1 VKLKDKVAVITGAAT
16 GLGRATAIG
25 AAGEGARLVLADIDA
40 TGGQATARQI
50 ADQGGTAHFVPT
62 DLSQSADVR
71 RLMDTTDKHFGH
83 LDILI
88 NPAAILVD
96 PGTRIDDY
104 SEASWRRVIDV
115 NLTGSFL
122 LLKYAVPLMQK
133 ANGGVILLVISGA
146 GVLGGSSSLPYGSS
160 KGGVRGLVLVARE
173 QLRPLNIRIHA
184 VSPSE
189 MATNMKLGAIRE
201 MAAKAGRSAAE
212 AEREARPGLSS
223 PEHSAAKLID
233 LASAAGDA
241 AEDAA
246 TIFDGDWDTKTHSLS
261 IPSDRKLQ

>member
-1 VKLKDKVAVITGAAT
+1 MKLDNKVAVVTGAAT

-25 AAGEGARLVLADIDA
+25 AAKEGAQLVLADIDED
-40 TGGQATARQI
+40 GGEATAQLI
-50 ADQGGTAHFVPT
+50 SDEGGTAHFVRT

-71 RLMDTTDKHFGH
+71 RLMDTVGERYGH

-96 PGTRIDDY
+96 AGTRIDEY
-104 SEASWRRVIDV
+104 SEESWRRVIDV

-122 LLKYAVPLMQK
+122 LLKYAVPLLQ
-133 ANGGVILLVISGA
+133 AGGGVVLLVISGA
-146 GVLGGSSSLPYGSS
+146 GVLGGSASLPYGSS

-184 VSPSE
+184 VSPGE

-201 MAAKAGRSAAE
+201 MAEKAGCSADE
-212 AEREARPGLSS
+212 AEQESRPGLSP
-223 PEHSAAKLID
+223 PEDSAAKLID
-233 LASAAGDA
+233 LASDAGAAAGDA
-241 AEDAA
+241 V
-246 TIFDGDWDTKTHSLS
+246 TIFDGDWDIETHSLR
-261 IPSDRKLQ
+261 IPSDRRLQ

>member
-1 VKLKDKVAVITGAAT
+1 VKLDNKVAVVTGAAT

-25 AAGEGARLVLADIDA
+25 AAKEGAQLVLADIDED
-40 TGGQATARQI
+40 GGEATAKLI
-50 ADQGGTAHFVPT
+50 SGAGGTAHFVRT

-71 RLMDTTDKHFGH
+71 RLMDTVGERYGH

-96 PGTRIDDY
+96 AGTRIDEY
-104 SEASWRRVIDV
+104 SEESWRRVIDV

-122 LLKYAVPLMQK
+122 LLKYAVPLLQQ
-133 ANGGVILLVISGA
+133 AGGGVVLLVISGA
-146 GVLGGSSSLPYGSS
+146 GVLGGSASLPYGSS

-184 VSPSE
+184 VSPGE

-201 MAAKAGRSAAE
+201 MAEKAGRSADE
-212 AEREARPGLSS
+212 AERESRPGLSP
-223 PEHSAAKLID
+223 PEDSAAKLID
-233 LASAAGDA
+233 LASDAGAAAGDA
-241 AEDAA
+241 V
-246 TIFDGDWDTKTHSLS
+246 TIFDGDWDIETHSLR
-261 IPSDRKLQ
+261 IPSDRRLQ

>member
-1 VKLKDKVAVITGAAT
+1 MKLANKVAVVTGGAT

-25 AAGEGARLVLADIDA
+25 AAREGARLVLADIDEA
-40 TGGQATARQI
+40 GGEATAQLI
-50 ADQGGTAHFVPT
+50 ADEGGTAHFVHT

-71 RLMDTTDKHFGH
+71 RLMDTVGEHFDH

-96 PGTRIDDY
+96 AGTRIDEY
-104 SEASWRRVIDV
+104 SEESWRRVIDV

-133 ANGGVILLVISGA
+133 AGGGVVLLVISGA

-184 VSPSE
+184 VAPGE
-189 MATNMKLGAIRE
+189 MATNMKLGVIRE
-201 MAAKAGRSAAE
+201 TAAKKGRSPDE
-212 AEREARPGLSS
+212 AERESRPGLSP
-223 PEHSAAKLID
+223 PEDSAAKFID
-233 LASAAGDA
+233 LASDAGAATGDA
-241 AEDAA
+241 V
-246 TIFDGDWDTKTHSLS
+246 TIFDGDWDIETHSLRT
-261 IPSDRKLQ
+261 PANRRLQ

>member
-1 VKLKDKVAVITGAAT
+1 MKLANKVAVVTGAAT

-25 AAGEGARLVLADIDA
+25 AAREGAQLVLADIDEA
-40 TGGQATARQI
+40 GGEATAQLI
-50 ADQGGTAHFVPT
+50 SDEGGTAHFVHT

-71 RLMDTTDKHFGH
+71 RLMNTVGEHFGH

-96 PGTRIDDY
+96 AGTRIDEY
-104 SEASWRRVIDV
+104 SEESWRRVIDV

-122 LLKYAVPLMQK
+122 LLKYAVPLLQK
-133 ANGGVILLVISGA
+133 AGVGVVLLVISGA

-184 VSPSE
+184 VAPGE
-189 MATNMKLGAIRE
+189 MATNMKLGVIRE
-201 MAAKAGRSAAE
+201 TAAKEGRSPDE
-212 AEREARPGLSS
+212 AERELRPVLSP
-223 PEHSAAKLID
+223 PEDSAAKLID
-233 LASAAGDA
+233 LASDAGAAAGDA
-241 AEDAA
+241 V
-246 TIFDGDWDTKTHSLS
+246 TIFDGDWDIETHSLR
-261 IPSDRKLQ
+261 IPSNRRLQ

>member
-1 VKLKDKVAVITGAAT
+1 MKLDNKVVVVTGAAT

-25 AAGEGARLVLADIDA
+25 AARAGARVVLADIDA
-40 TGGQATARQI
+40 AGGATTARMI
-50 ADQGGTAHFVPT
+50 SGAGGTAHFVRT
-62 DLSQSADVR
+62 DLSQSADVS
-71 RLMDTTDKHFGH
+71 RLMDTVGEHCGQ

-88 NPAAILVD
+88 NPAAILLD
-96 PGTRIDDY
+96 PGTRIDEY
-104 SEASWRRVIDV
+104 SEESWRRVIDV

-133 ANGGVILLVISGA
+133 AGGGVVLLVVSGA
-146 GVLGGSSSLPYGSS
+146 GVLGGSASLPYGSS

-184 VSPSE
+184 VAPGE

-201 MAAKAGRSAAE
+201 MAEKAGRSADE
-212 AEREARPGLSS
+212 AERESRPDLSP

-233 LASAAGDA
+233 LASDAGAAAGDA
-241 AEDAA
+241 V
-246 TIFDGDWDTKTHSLS
+246 TIFDGDWDIETHSLR
-261 IPSDRKLQ
+261 IPSDRRLQ

>member
-1 VKLKDKVAVITGAAT
+1 MKLDNKIAVVTGTAT

-25 AAGEGARLVLADIDA
+25 AAREGARLVLADIDA
-40 TGGQATARQI
+40 AGGAATAQLI
-50 ADQGGTAHFVPT
+50 SDEGGTAHFVHT

-71 RLMDTTDKHFGH
+71 RLMDTVGEHFGH

-96 PGTRIDDY
+96 AGTRIDEY
-104 SEASWRRVIDV
+104 SEESWRRVIDV

-133 ANGGVILLVISGA
+133 AGGGVVLLVISGA

-173 QLRPLNIRIHA
+173 QLRP
-184 VSPSE
+184 
-189 MATNMKLGAIRE
+189 
-201 MAAKAGRSAAE
+201 
-212 AEREARPGLSS
+212 
-223 PEHSAAKLID
+223 PEHPHPRRIS
-233 LASAAGDA
+233 G
-241 AEDAA
+241 
-246 TIFDGDWDTKTHSLS
+246 
-261 IPSDRKLQ
+261 